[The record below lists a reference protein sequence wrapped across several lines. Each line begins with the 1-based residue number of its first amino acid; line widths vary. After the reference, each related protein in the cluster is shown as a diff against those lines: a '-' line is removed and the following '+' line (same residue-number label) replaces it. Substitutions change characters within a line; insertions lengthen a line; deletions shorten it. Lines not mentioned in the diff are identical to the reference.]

1 MEPEIDSVKKQFI
14 EVGSIIFVNET
25 YGYPNINPTLKL
37 TKDEVLNACREG
49 LLTLCGKLFRSSVDE
64 KARIDVQLKYINH
77 VCDVIAIFPEG
88 SSLTR
93 DDIIGNLCRFSKSEL
108 VPNSYS
114 VN

>member
-1 MEPEIDSVKKQFI
+1 MEPEIDSQKKQFI
-14 EVGSIIFVNET
+14 EVGSIIFVNEI
-25 YGYPNINPTLKL
+25 YGYPNIIPTLHL
-37 TKDEVLNACREG
+37 TKDAVLNECREG
-49 LLTLCGKLFRSSVDE
+49 LRKLCGKYFSSSVDE
-64 KARIDVQLKYINH
+64 KDRIGVQLDYINH

-93 DDIIGNLCRFSKSEL
+93 DDIIGNLCRFSKSDL